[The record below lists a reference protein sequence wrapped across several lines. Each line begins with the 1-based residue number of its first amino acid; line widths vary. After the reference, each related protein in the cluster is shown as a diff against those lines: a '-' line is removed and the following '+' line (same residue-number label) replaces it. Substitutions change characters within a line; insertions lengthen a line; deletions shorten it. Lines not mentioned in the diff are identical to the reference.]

1 MVPDYLRFPVAF
13 LIMILIGLSVL
24 LPPVY
29 FLKKVECNAK
39 TESFENRFGFFE
51 GCQIKHNGR
60 WVDWDQF
67 RPTYE
72 KTEE

>member
-1 MVPDYLRFPVAF
+1 MFLDDLKFFLGIVAVLAASF
-13 LIMILIGLSVL
+13 LAILV
-24 LPPVY
+24 PVY
-29 FLKKVECNAK
+29 FLLQAECNAK

-67 RPTYE
+67 RPTDE
-72 KTEE
+72 ETEE